1 MQDHN
6 GIIVEY
12 RINITEVITGR
23 VFVRVS
29 TGTSLEVTGLHPD
42 YVYQWIVT
50 AVTVGAGP
58 YTVVSTIRTPED
70 GNVS

>member
-1 MQDHN
+1 MEDHH

-23 VFVRVS
+23 VFVLNS
-29 TGTSLEVTGLHPD
+29 TTTTLEVTSLHPD
-42 YVYQWIVT
+42 YVYQWRVT

-58 YTVVSTIRTPED
+58 YTSVSTIRTPED
-70 GNVS
+70 GEV